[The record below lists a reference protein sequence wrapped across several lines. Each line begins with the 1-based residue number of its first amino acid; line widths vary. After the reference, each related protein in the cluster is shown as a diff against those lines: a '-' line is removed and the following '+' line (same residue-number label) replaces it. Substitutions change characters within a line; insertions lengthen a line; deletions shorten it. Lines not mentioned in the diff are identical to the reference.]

1 MDKYHLDGFLGLI
14 PVAGD
19 IIPQIFSLVYI
30 YVAMIK
36 IRSIPLTIVIVFNSL
51 LDILIGIIPYLGT
64 ILDFLFKSNVKNFNL
79 IEAFANGD
87 KKTIRKVNQKA
98 FLVGILCIGVL
109 ILTILLVQW
118 IIQLLINFYNGIG
131 NLIF

>member
-1 MDKYHLDGFLGLI
+1 M
-14 PVAGD
+14 AGD

-36 IRSIPLTIVIVFNSL
+36 IRSIPLAIVIVFNSL

-87 KKTIRKVNQKA
+87 KKR
-98 FLVGILCIGVL
+98 
-109 ILTILLVQW
+109 
-118 IIQLLINFYNGIG
+118 YER
-131 NLIF
+131 